1 MRSQLLPSV
10 LVCLACLVS
19 GCAPTPA
26 RFGGAEFTEGS
37 IVRALNAVKANDE
50 QRARVLGAF
59 EVARPK
65 LEDLR
70 YESVSLRA
78 QMRDLSPLA
87 EDYIAKTDA
96 IAARMGEI
104 AAEQTRMEAHLV
116 RDVASVLNARQ
127 WDRFVD
133 FFRAPLEDP
142 GLYRGQPENSERRQ

>member
-1 MRSQLLPSV
+1 MRSQSLSLA

-104 AAEQTRMEAHLV
+104 AA
-116 RDVASVLNARQ
+116 
-127 WDRFVD
+127 
-133 FFRAPLEDP
+133 
-142 GLYRGQPENSERRQ
+142 